1 MVIAIYSRKSI
12 YSDKSDST
20 ATQIKLCK
28 EYISS
33 HYTDYTIFEYEDEGY
48 TGANTDR
55 PGFSKLMHNIT
66 LGTIDV
72 LICYKIDRI
81 SRNVVDF
88 SSTFETL
95 QKYNVEFVSIKE
107 QLDTSTPLGRAMM
120 YICSVF
126 SQMERETIAER
137 VKDNMI
143 ELAKDGKWA
152 GGKPPIGYKIERII
166 TNGKSH
172 AVLTP
177 DEEEVQYVHNIFDL
191 FFKLKTLNALESY
204 YRNNGIKTKTGSYF
218 SSSQFYNILHNPC
231 YVAATKDVYLF
242 FESLGC
248 QMASTIDKFNGEFG
262 VIVYGRTRGGKKK
275 GHYTNDPSKWIV
287 SVGLH
292 QPIMSDEKWLKAQSQ
307 FGNNIINKTRKNKV
321 GLLYGIL
328 KCKCGYSMKTKLKH
342 CNKCDKDYAHYFCTN
357 RYRRGIQYCEQGHVT
372 ISSLD
377 DAIIDLL
384 NQIKS
389 DKQIIYKHI
398 PNSNPISSCRTET
411 DIKKDINLIEKK
423 ILNLTSTLQDNMSS
437 TASKYIILQIETLDK
452 TLQKHKI
459 ELREFQLIQQ
469 TKISEE
475 ERINSIYNSICS
487 YLEKFDT
494 LDYDD
499 KNTYLRDIIKTC
511 IWDGTELQVTL

>member
-1 MVIAIYSRKSI
+1 MVIAIYSRKSV

-20 ATQIKLCK
+20 ATQITLCK
-28 EYISS
+28 NYIES
-33 HYTDYTIFEYEDEGY
+33 HFTDYTILEYEDEGY

-55 PGFSKLMHNIT
+55 PGFTKLMQNIA

-143 ELAKDGKWA
+143 ELAKGGKWA
-152 GGKPPIGYKIERII
+152 GGKPPIGYKIERVI

-172 AVLTP
+172 AILVP
-177 DEEEVQYVHNIFDL
+177 DEEEAKYVHDIFDL
-191 FFKLKTLNALESY
+191 FFKLKTLNALERY
-204 YRNNGIKTKTGSYF
+204 YRNNGITTKTGSYF

-231 YVAATKDVYLF
+231 YVTATKDVYLF

-275 GHYTNDPSKWIV
+275 GHYTNDPSEWIV

-292 QPIMSDEKWLKAQSQ
+292 KPIMSAEKWLSAQEQ
-307 FGNNIINKTRKNKV
+307 FGNNVFNKTRKNKV

-328 KCKCGYSMKTKLKH
+328 KCKCGYSMKTKVKH

-357 RYRRGIQYCEQGHVT
+357 RYRRGINYCEQGYVS

-377 DAIIDLL
+377 DAIMILL
-384 NQIKS
+384 NDIKS
-389 DKQIIYKHI
+389 DKQLIHKYI
-398 PNSNPISSCRTET
+398 PNSNPTNITRSDLS
-411 DIKKDINLIEKK
+411 IKKDISLTEKK
-423 ILNLTSTLQDNMSS
+423 ILNLTNTLQDNMSS

-452 TLQKHKI
+452 TLQKHKM
-459 ELREFQLIQQ
+459 ELREYQMLQQ
-469 TKISEE
+469 SKISEG
-475 ERINSIYNSICS
+475 ERIDAIYNSICS
-487 YLEKFDT
+487 YLEKFDN
-494 LDYDD
+494 LNYDD
-499 KNTYLRDIIKTC
+499 KNMYLKDIIKSC
-511 IWDGTELQVTL
+511 IWDGTELLVTL